1 MQKLPFRKVRQW
13 QTHFTVHR
21 AFPSLPV
28 PIAVVG
34 EVQTTPSYRMNG
46 AYRYEDGSQIV
57 ITMSGRGGLRAAG
70 KEYQLLPGKAFL
82 HNHNDP
88 DVCYFY
94 PPDAKDEWKFLW
106 IAFCGGNGEA
116 LVADI
121 NKACGY
127 LFDVPLDSELVQSLQ
142 DYKKYSGE
150 VLVLSPAE
158 GASLVY
164 SSLEKLCNPIV
175 KEQNISSHSTMIG
188 EIQNLIAADPGAEL
202 QVGKIA
208 AQYQISR
215 EHLSRIFL
223 EETGVALHEYIIR
236 FRLKMAIDLLLQ
248 TRLSKKEIASRCG
261 WNDYSNF
268 YRLFCQRFNHSPQE
282 IRSSGIRPL

>member
-1 MQKLPFRKVRQW
+1 MIELPFEKVRLW
-13 QTHFTVHR
+13 QTHFAVHR

-28 PIAVVG
+28 PEMVV
-34 EVQTTPSYRMNG
+34 EEIQQHPSYRMNG
-46 AYRYEDGSQIV
+46 AYRYEDGAQIV
-57 ITMSGRGGLRAAG
+57 ITVSGKGGLTAAG
-70 KEYQLLPGKAFL
+70 KDYSLTPGKAFL

-94 PPDAKDEWKFLW
+94 PQGEKDVWNFLW
-106 IAFCGGNGEA
+106 IAFCGGNSAE
-116 LVADI
+116 LVSDI
-121 NKACGY
+121 NRNYGY
-127 LFDVPLDSELVQSLQ
+127 LFDIPLDSGLVRKLR
-142 DYKKYSGE
+142 DYKKFSGE
-150 VLVLSPAE
+150 MLILSPSE
-158 GASLVY
+158 GAALVY
-164 SSLEKLCNPIV
+164 SSLEQLCNPAIT
-175 KEQNISSHSTMIG
+175 EYDISSHSAMIG
-188 EIQNLIAADPGAEL
+188 EIQKMIAAEPGAEL

-208 AQYQISR
+208 SEYQISR

-223 EETGVALHEYIIR
+223 EETGVTLHEYIIR

-268 YRLFCQRFNHSPQE
+268 YRLFRKRFNHSPDE